1 LIKHCKDFIDLI
13 NQKRYYDAH
22 EILEE
27 VWFPKRKE
35 KSADILLI
43 KGFINASVSFELKK
57 RGRVPQALKV
67 WENYKKYLPLINEC
81 SFENRRLFSEIIDIL
96 EKEYDKLL
104 S

>member
-1 LIKHCKDFIDLI
+1 MIGIC
-13 NQKRYYDAH
+13 RYGVS
-22 EILEE
+22 

-57 RGRVPQALKV
+57 RGRVSQALKV
-67 WENYKKYLPLINEC
+67 WENYKKYLPLINKC
-81 SFENRRLFSEIIDIL
+81 SFENRKLFSEIIDIL